1 MPMLDRRKFICALAA
16 HLIASPLVA
25 RAQQAAQRPR
35 VGMLLPGAA
44 DSTQV
49 NPNVAA
55 FEAALSDRGWIEG
68 KNLLIERRYA
78 EGHSDRYRDLALDL
92 VREHVEVIVPAGGP
106 ASLKAARDATK
117 TIPIV
122 MVASSRDPVADGLI
136 KSFARPQ
143 GNITGIVTMPA
154 EGGGKGLE
162 LLKEVVPTLS
172 RVGVVWDL
180 TVAPYKVSKEIETVA
195 RSLGVELVA
204 LEVSGPS
211 DFDRAMAKATRAQ
224 VGGLLVASTPMTGA
238 YRKEIADVVRTHR
251 LPAIAL
257 FRGQAEAGLLMTYG
271 PNITDEFRSA
281 ATFVDKILR
290 GANPGDLPVEQP
302 IKLELVIN
310 LKTARA
316 LGIAIPQALLLR
328 ADEVIR

>member
-1 MPMLDRRKFICALAA
+1 MRSQKTSREMPMLDRRKFICAIAA

-25 RAQQAAQRPR
+25 RAQQAAQRLR
-35 VGMLLPGAA
+35 VGMLLQGAA

-55 FEAALSDRGWIEG
+55 FEAALRDRGWIEG

-92 VREHVEVIVPAGGP
+92 VRQNVEVIVPAGGP
-106 ASLKAARDATK
+106 ASLKAASEATK

-154 EGGGKGLE
+154 EGGGKLLE

-180 TVAPYKVSKEIETVA
+180 TVAPYKVSKEIE
-195 RSLGVELVA
+195 
-204 LEVSGPS
+204 
-211 DFDRAMAKATRAQ
+211 
-224 VGGLLVASTPMTGA
+224 
-238 YRKEIADVVRTHR
+238 
-251 LPAIAL
+251 
-257 FRGQAEAGLLMTYG
+257 
-271 PNITDEFRSA
+271 
-281 ATFVDKILR
+281 
-290 GANPGDLPVEQP
+290 
-302 IKLELVIN
+302 
-310 LKTARA
+310 
-316 LGIAIPQALLLR
+316 
-328 ADEVIR
+328 